1 VSYFHYFALFLVA
14 MDRSP
19 QSREQFFLL
28 LPAVCSKGVP
38 QPAQITVT
46 RGPLRP
52 SAAAR
57 ITETRHAMVQ
67 QSCFR
72 CLGWKVTPHP
82 RQTAGGR
89 LQAKHCLRWDPI
101 SRENVSEHPAQV
113 AHSDLL
119 PSAGFSGAAG
129 GLTSP
134 ALIAARM
141 MSGASPR
148 SRSLLSSGSGA
159 VPKSYSRVRAGR
171 HHMGFPFMV
180 FIACS

>member
-1 VSYFHYFALFLVA
+1 

-19 QSREQFFLL
+19 QSRLQFLRLF
-28 LPAVCSKGVP
+28 PAVCSKGLP
-38 QPAQITVT
+38 HPAQITVT

-57 ITETRHAMVQ
+57 MTETRQTMVQ
-67 QSCFR
+67 QSCFL

-82 RQTAGGR
+82 RHTAGGR
-89 LQAKHCLRWDPI
+89 LQAKHCVRLDPI
-101 SRENVSEHPAQV
+101 SRLNVSAHPAQV
-113 AHSDLL
+113 AHCDRL

-134 ALIAARM
+134 AAMAARM

-180 FIACS
+180 FISVCS